1 MTKPL
6 AFGTMLL
13 FTTQLVAPAAL
24 AQTAGTATGAQTAP
38 TTSTPPVEQQ
48 DEQNQQDVEVST
60 PGYDPTTAEDIVVV
74 GRNIPNP
81 VRATPQVLSVLST
94 EDIAR
99 TGEGDIAGALGRVTG
114 LSVVNSGFVFVRGLG
129 DRYSLA
135 MLNGS
140 PLPSPEPLRRTVPL
154 DIFPT
159 DIIGSALVQK
169 SYSVNYPGEFG
180 GGVINLTTRAIPEK
194 TFLKIGGSIAAD
206 TETTSELGYV
216 YDGGGHDWNGY
227 DDGTRNVPSFIKG
240 LGLGTIDQ
248 AFVTTDQ
255 IAMMDNRKTTVL
267 QANYHLPANLG
278 ADLSFGTS
286 ADIGTGR
293 IGLIAAGNFS
303 NTFRTRDTIQQDTT
317 TPNGQKR
324 NDFDAVIT
332 DNRIVTNGLLGLG
345 AEFGKQRVRWT
356 NVYIHDTLKQGRL
369 ATATNYTNSSG
380 DPIVQQNTNW
390 YERQLIESQLT
401 GEFKI
406 GDLGID
412 LRGAYANT
420 KRKAP
425 YEREFQYKF
434 DRERGVY
441 INSLNQTNFTSA
453 TVNFSD
459 LNEDLWSGQ
468 ADLSYKLPTAR
479 PTTLSAGYY
488 YSDTDRDSTRFSF
501 EYRYANGGSLPE
513 PYSFLRPDQLLSDT
527 VLYDSCTVPADGC
540 VILTNTSA
548 NQGAAR
554 YRGKLTINAGYG
566 QIESELADG
575 LRATIGIRYEDA
587 SESVNT
593 GDTTFVGSKLD
604 LDHWLPAATITWNFA
619 PDMQFRVAGSKTIA
633 RPQFR
638 ELAPQFYQD
647 FDSTRRFI
655 GNPYLTDTV
664 LKNAEARFE
673 WYFAEQQSI
682 SIAGFYK
689 HLDNPI
695 ETVSFFTSQDNP
707 VLTGFSY
714 APKAELYGVEVE
726 ATKYFPLEFLG
737 NGFGSRRA
745 FIIAN
750 YTYTNSKLKVG
761 DEPVPYPLAG
771 SATQTIPA
779 NTLYNDGAP
788 LTGQSDHLVNLQIG
802 IEDTESLS
810 QLTLLTSYASKRV
823 TARGAQYN
831 GLDTL
836 PDTYEYPGVNL
847 DLVARQGFMV
857 AGTEFELKLEGR
869 NLLHT
874 KYKEYQDFGDNGR
887 VYFNRYD
894 RGRIYSLGL
903 SAKF

>member
-1 MTKPL
+1 MKKPI
-6 AFGTMLL
+6 AFGTLL
-13 FTTQLVAPAAL
+13 LITTQFTAPAVL
-24 AQTAGTATGAQTAP
+24 AQTAGSATGAQSAP
-38 TTSTPPVEQQ
+38 TTAAPPQDDQSQ
-48 DEQNQQDVEVST
+48 DEEVEVST
-60 PGYDPTTAEDIVVV
+60 PGYDPSSAEDIVVV
-74 GRNIPNP
+74 GRNIPNQ

-99 TGEGDIAGALGRVTG
+99 TGEGDIAGALSRVTG

-159 DIIGSALVQK
+159 EIVGSALVQK

-180 GGVINLTTRAIPEK
+180 GGVINLTTRAIPDK
-194 TFLKIGGSIAAD
+194 TFLKVGGSIAAD

-227 DDGTRNVPSFIKG
+227 DDGTRNVPSFIRD
-240 LGLGTIDQ
+240 LGLGQ
-248 AFVTTDQ
+248 GSSAFLTTNQ
-255 IAMMDNRKTTVL
+255 IAQMDNSRTTVL
-267 QANYHLPANLG
+267 QANHHLPANFG
-278 ADLSFGTS
+278 ANLSFGTS
-286 ADIGTGR
+286 TDIGSGR
-293 IGLIAAGNFS
+293 LGVIAAGNFS

-317 TPNGQKR
+317 APSGQKR

-345 AEFGKQRVRWT
+345 AELGRQRIRWT

-369 ATATNYTNSSG
+369 AAATNYTNSSG

-406 GDLGID
+406 GDLGLD

-434 DRERGVY
+434 DRDDGVY
-441 INSLNQTNFTSA
+441 ENALNQTAFSFAN
-453 TVNFSD
+453 VNFSD

-468 ADLSYKLPTAR
+468 ADLSYKLPTVR

-488 YSDTDRDSTRFSF
+488 YSDTNRDSTRFSF
-501 EYRYANGGSLPE
+501 EYRTKAGGSLQA
-513 PYSFLRPDQLLSDT
+513 PYSYLRPDQLFSDT
-527 VLYDSCTVPADGC
+527 VLFDSCDDAEGC
-540 VILTNTSA
+540 ITATNTSA

-554 YRGKLTINAGYG
+554 YQGKLRIHAGYG

-575 LRATIGIRYEDA
+575 LRATVGIRYEDA
-587 SESVNT
+587 LEEVIT
-593 GDTTFVGSKLD
+593 GSTVFSGTRLN

-647 FDSTRRFI
+647 FESTRRFI
-655 GNPYLTDTV
+655 GNPYLTDTE

-673 WYFAEQQSI
+673 WYFADQQSV

-689 HLDNPI
+689 HLNKPI

-714 APKAELYGVEVE
+714 APAADLYGAEVE
-726 ATKYFPLEFLG
+726 ATKYFPLDWVG
-737 NGFGSRRA
+737 SAFGTRRA

-750 YTYTNSKLKVG
+750 YTYTQSKLKVG
-761 DEPVPYPLAG
+761 TEDVPTPLSSGTVNYVA
-771 SATQTIPA
+771 A
-779 NTLYNDGAP
+779 NTIYRDGAP
-788 LTGQSDHLVNLQIG
+788 LTGQSDHLVNLQLG
-802 IEDTESLS
+802 VEDTESLS
-810 QLTLLTSYASKRV
+810 QITLLASYASKRV
-823 TARGAQYN
+823 TARGAQYD
-831 GLDTL
+831 GLNTL
-836 PDTYEYPGVNL
+836 PDTYEYPGVQL

>member
-24 AQTAGTATGAQTAP
+24 AQTGGSASGAQSAPATAA
-38 TTSTPPVEQQ
+38 PPQ
-48 DEQNQQDVEVST
+48 DRQPDDQDVEVST
-60 PGYDPTTAEDIVVV
+60 PGYDPQSAGDIVVV
-74 GRNIPNP
+74 GQNIPNQ
-81 VRATPQVLSVLST
+81 VRATPQVLSVLSS

-159 DIIGSALVQK
+159 EIVGSALVQK

-180 GGVINLTTRAIPEK
+180 GGVINLTTRAIPDK

-206 TETTSELGYV
+206 TESTSELGYV
-216 YDGGGHDWNGY
+216 YDGGGHDWNGF
-227 DDGTRNVPSFIKG
+227 DDGTRDVPSFIRDIG
-240 LGLGTIDQ
+240 LGNGSS
-248 AFVTTDQ
+248 AYVTTDQ
-255 IAMMDNRKTTVL
+255 IAQMDNRKTTVL

-286 ADIGTGR
+286 TDIGTGR
-293 IGLIAAGNFS
+293 LGVIAAGNFS
-303 NTFRTRDTIQQDTT
+303 NTFRTRETTQQDTT

-332 DNRIVTNGLLGLG
+332 DNRIVANGLLGLG
-345 AEFGKQRVRWT
+345 AEFGEQRIRWT

-380 DPIVQQNTNW
+380 DPIVQQNSNW
-390 YERQLIESQLT
+390 YERQLFESQAT

-406 GDLGID
+406 GNLGID

-425 YEREFQYKF
+425 YEREFQYKY
-434 DRERGVY
+434 DPDNGVY
-441 INSLNQTNFTSA
+441 VNALNQTAFSYA

-468 ADLSYKLPTAR
+468 ADLSYKLPMAR

-501 EYRYANGGSLPE
+501 EYRYANGGSLPT
-513 PYSFLRPDQLLSDT
+513 PYSYLRPDQLLSDT
-527 VLYDSCTVPADGC
+527 VLYDSCDVPADGC
-540 VILTNTSA
+540 VTLINTSA
-548 NQGAAR
+548 SQGAAR
-554 YRGKLTINAGYG
+554 YRGGLTIHAGYG

-575 LRATIGIRYEDA
+575 LRATIGVRYEDA
-587 SESVNT
+587 TESVNT
-593 GDTTFVGSKLD
+593 GDDVFVGTKLD

-619 PDMQFRVAGSKTIA
+619 PDMQVRIAGSKTIA

-647 FDSTRRFI
+647 FDSTRSFI

-673 WYFAEQQSI
+673 WYFADQQSL

-714 APKAELYGVEVE
+714 APAAELYGAEVE
-726 ATKYFPLEFLG
+726 ATKYFPLDWVG
-737 NGFGSRRA
+737 SGFGTRRA

-750 YTYTNSKLKVG
+750 YTYTQSKLKVG
-761 DEPVPYPLAG
+761 DEDVPYPLAG
-771 SATQTIPA
+771 SATQMIPA
-779 NTLYNDGAP
+779 NTLYVDGAP
-788 LTGQSDHLVNLQIG
+788 LTGQSDHIVNVQIG
-802 IEDTESLS
+802 VEDTESLS
-810 QLTLLTSYASKRV
+810 QITLLANYASKRI

-831 GLDTL
+831 GSDTL
-836 PDTYEYPGVNL
+836 PDTYEYPGVQL
-847 DLVARQGFMV
+847 DLVARQGFTV
-857 AGTEFELKLEGR
+857 AGTAFELKLEGR

-874 KYKEYQDFGDNGR
+874 DYKEYQDFGENGR